1 MISLWMSYGSSL
13 NDLPRLPPGAVG
25 PGSWSTPGML
35 REAWLVAAESLGGV
49 VQHGGAGVRGELR
62 ESLGEKGFMAKI
74 RWMVAKSCTTLDIL
88 DGWNPRNNRINHLST
103 GAGFRNHPQYGRHGF
118 VSWYDDSHICRQFKR
133 SWDMGI
139 SIAMGVP
146 Q

>member
-35 REAWLVAAESLGGV
+35 RAWPVAAESLGGV
-49 VQHGGAGVRGELR
+49 VQHGGTGVRGG
-62 ESLGEKGFMAKI
+62 ES
-74 RWMVAKSCTTLDIL
+74 
-88 DGWNPRNNRINHLST
+88 
-103 GAGFRNHPQYGRHGF
+103 Y
-118 VSWYDDSHICRQFKR
+118 ICRHFKSR
-133 SWDMGI
+133 GKDMRI